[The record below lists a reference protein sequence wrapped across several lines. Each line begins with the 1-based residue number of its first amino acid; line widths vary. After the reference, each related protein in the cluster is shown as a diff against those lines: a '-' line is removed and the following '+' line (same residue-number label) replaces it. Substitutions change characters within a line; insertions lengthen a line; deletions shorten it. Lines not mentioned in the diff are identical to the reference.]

1 MEIKNKFE
9 LGATVYYPGA
19 DLGNPHIIK
28 TEITGIVVEKS
39 GVSYNTLYSF
49 RIPEDNIT
57 TNKVPAKV
65 KLMKLLKD
73 REAEIIGNM
82 KEAIET
88 IEKTKAD
95 ELVKRGDQMLK
106 GDNPEVEES
115 D

>member
-1 MEIKNKFE
+1 MQIKNKFE

-28 TEITGIVVEKS
+28 TEITGIVIEKE

-49 RIPEDNIT
+49 RIPEGNIT
-57 TNKVPAKV
+57 NNKVPAKV

-82 KEAIET
+82 AEAIKT
-88 IEKTKAD
+88 IEETKAE
-95 ELVKRGDQMLK
+95 ELVNRGEQMLK
-106 GDNPEVEES
+106 GDTQEEL